1 MGHLCGCVAHAGS
14 TLGAARGVY
23 NEYLGQTMSRVGAMM
38 GETIIDQPAV
48 QAHVAESLA
57 ELETADLLTDTL

>member
-1 MGHLCGCVAHAGS
+1 
-14 TLGAARGVY
+14 
-23 NEYLGQTMSRVGAMM
+23 MM

-48 QAHVAESLA
+48 QVHVAESLA

>member
-1 MGHLCGCVAHAGS
+1 
-14 TLGAARGVY
+14 
-23 NEYLGQTMSRVGAMM
+23 MSRVGAMM